1 MEISI
6 EDFYKNHTIASDF
19 DENFYQKKYPETI
32 DFYQP
37 YCRENN
43 IDDRHRLFF
52 HYFIYNNQ
60 SKSYFHTKEKYHL
73 ICKILHIFP
82 FEVSSSADVN
92 SRQNFAI
99 ESYLQNKTEQTSI
112 ICFGEKDPNI
122 DGIEFIKI
130 KSSIKSQNREY
141 YLLNELINCVLEL
154 TQDNDYIVYTN
165 SDCYIQEGFYDFFR
179 KNTYNYIEFFRQ
191 EIFENQ
197 VVGLNKDGID
207 GFAGSV
213 SSIKIILN
221 KLNDNNLVIGSPY
234 WDAVVSN
241 IAKEH
246 IKNIHQDKTL
256 IFHKKHEPRWSLK
269 SLDIGG
275 QTNLKTLENLF
286 KNEIIHCRKAEINSK
301 NLVVRLI
308 NEETNVENLKKIVC
322 FERFGNNDIDFDYN
336 YLFIEKKV
344 DNKRLITDESIG
356 TTAGA
361 RYFEEQHQVVD
372 MIEKYDKLVVLN
384 CEEALSKETVLKHIN
399 KNKLGIVICF
409 FGDDKLRI
417 KSAKKAVEEFKKQTA
432 WSKSD
437 VVFIELIKEGGKS
450 NFNYN
455 KNKDNINH
463 VVIFENELNI
473 NLFQKE
479 CLWNIGAKKIEKEID
494 NFIFIDIDTFPQD
507 KKLFAKANKILRIDP
522 NIVFQLGNVVITQ
535 KNDGTISRVQW
546 LWNSFSKL
554 QAINYHYCFNPC
566 GGFAISK
573 KIYNQIGGFN
583 PYGLLYGGDV
593 LFLYEIDKRTH
604 KTWDWIINNMNI
616 FKNTVRNVDSSNI
629 IIKNEESP
637 MIHCWHGD
645 HEDRPYHEWGLCFN
659 NLNFSIDEITLDNK
673 GLLSWKNKKY
683 FEKYRKFF
691 ENKNSIKSSDLD
703 KNLYL

>member
-1 MEISI
+1 MNIPA
-6 EDFYKNHTIASDF
+6 YYHIAS
-19 DENFYQKKYPETI
+19 T
-32 DFYQP
+32 
-37 YCRENN
+37 N
-43 IDDRHRLFF
+43 I
-52 HYFIYNNQ
+52 I
-60 SKSYFHTKEKYHL
+60 
-73 ICKILHIFP
+73 HIFP
-82 FEVSSSADVN
+82 FEFTTLTEVN
-92 SRQNFAI
+92 ARQSFAI
-99 ESYLQNKTEQTSI
+99 ESYIEYKNTNTKLM
-112 ICFGEKDPNI
+112 CFGEKDPNI
-122 DGIEFIKI
+122 DEIEFIKI
-130 KSSIKSQNREY
+130 KSSIKSNNREY
-141 YLLNELINCVLEL
+141 YLLNELMNCALEL
-154 TQDNDYIVYTN
+154 AQDNDYIVYTN

-207 GFAGSV
+207 GFAANI
-213 SSIKIILN
+213 SSIKIIQN
-221 KLNDNNLVIGSPY
+221 KLNNNDLVIGSPY

-246 IKNIHQDKTL
+246 IKNTHQDKTL

-275 QTNLKTLENLF
+275 QTNLKTLDSLF
-286 KNEIIHCRKAEINSK
+286 ENEIIHCRKAELNSK

-308 NEETNVENLKKIVC
+308 NEETNIKNLKKIVC
-322 FERFGNNDIDFDYN
+322 FERFANNDIDFDYN
-336 YLFIEKKV
+336 YLFIEKKIN
-344 DNKRLITDESIG
+344 NKRLVTDESIG

-361 RYFEEQHQVVD
+361 RYFEEQHEILDV
-372 MIEKYDKLVVLN
+372 IEKYDKFVVLD
-384 CEEALSKETVLKHIN
+384 CEKKLSKETVFEHIN
-399 KNKLGIVICF
+399 KNKLGIIFAF

-432 WSKSD
+432 WSKAD
-437 VVFIELIKEGGKS
+437 VVFIELVQEGEKS
-450 NFNYN
+450 NFNYS

-463 VVIFENELNI
+463 VVIFENDLNK

-479 CLWNIGAKKIEKEID
+479 CLWNIGAKKIEKEVD
-494 NFIFIDIDTFPQD
+494 NFIFLDIDTFPQD
-507 KKLFAKANKILRIDP
+507 KKLFAKTNKILKINN
-522 NIVFQLGNVVITQ
+522 NIVFQLGNAIITQ

-554 QAINYHYCFNPC
+554 EAKHIYCFNPC
-566 GGFAISK
+566 GGIAISK

-583 PYGLLYGGDV
+583 PYGLLYGGDI

-604 KTWDWIINNMNI
+604 AIWDWIMNSMNI
-616 FKNTVRNVDSSNI
+616 FKNTVRCVDNSNI

-637 MIHCWHGD
+637 LIHCWHGD

-659 NLNFSIDEITLDNK
+659 NMNFSIDEITLDNR

-683 FEKYRKFF
+683 FDKYSKFF
-691 ENKNSIKSSDLD
+691 KNKNSIKSAALD
-703 KNLYL
+703 KKLYT